1 MPLSEKQGVG
11 SSILPLA
18 TNNSVYYELDL
29 NRNYYA
35 DVQPSQEPFRLSY
48 LEFFSSR
55 QGERSN
61 IIEIEYSGDNIYLN
75 TTNFYG
81 CNGESSVA
89 SFEKNFKNEVNL
101 DNYFKQVLN
110 TQFKI
115 NN

>member
-1 MPLSEKQGVG
+1 
-11 SSILPLA
+11 
-18 TNNSVYYELDL
+18 
-29 NRNYYA
+29 
-35 DVQPSQEPFRLSY
+35 
-48 LEFFSSR
+48 
-55 QGERSN
+55 
-61 IIEIEYSGDNIYLN
+61 LN